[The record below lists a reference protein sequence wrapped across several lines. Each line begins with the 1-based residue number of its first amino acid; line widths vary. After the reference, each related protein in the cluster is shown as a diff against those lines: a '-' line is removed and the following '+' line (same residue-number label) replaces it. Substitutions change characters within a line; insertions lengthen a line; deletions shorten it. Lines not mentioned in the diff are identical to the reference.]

1 MTLYIKDIQCS
12 DMRYQQCCNLDELS
26 ESHLLKDRDI
36 NVFRRIFSLEGVV
49 MNRLCHKQMHL
60 ETMAALLEKYPKLR
74 RGSGMIIYTKTQ
86 THNTFF
92 DDNWLGEISVEC
104 GLSHWR
110 YFTLSMNHCAS
121 GLSAVNLACHMHEN
135 GYHFPVIILSG
146 EKSFSASFNRM
157 PVGLLGEISTACLL
171 SSEEGVWE
179 IRDTKI
185 EHIHRFYKNQD
196 EMTQQERSELRT
208 LFFEELDRFLARFS
222 DANKE
227 PDSVI
232 PYNLNIPLLK
242 RVAQA
247 RGWTSIIDLSQIS
260 RMGHLWCSDIFHHL
274 SLKKNEPSHQTVM
287 AFSAGMG
294 ITLSAISLVKSH

>member
-12 DMRYQQCCNLDELS
+12 DMRYQQCCNLDVLS

-36 NVFRRIFSLEGVV
+36 NVFRRMFSLEGVV

-92 DDNWLGEISVEC
+92 DDNWLGEIAVEC

-208 LFFEELDRFLARFS
+208 LFFEELNRFLARFS

>member
-92 DDNWLGEISVEC
+92 DDNWLGEIAVEC

-146 EKSFSASFNRM
+146 EKSFSGSFNRM

>member
-92 DDNWLGEISVEC
+92 DDNWLGEIAVEC

-208 LFFEELDRFLARFS
+208 LFFDELDQFLARFS

-232 PYNLNIPLLK
+232 PYNLNIPLLE

-247 RGWTSIIDLSQIS
+247 RGWASIIDLSQIS

>member
-12 DMRYQQCCNLDELS
+12 NMRYQQCCSLGDLGET
-26 ESHLLKDRDI
+26 HQLKAKDI
-36 NVFRRIFSLEGVV
+36 IMLNRVFSLDGVV
-49 MNRLCHKQMHL
+49 MNRLCHQQMHL
-60 ETMAALLEKYPKLR
+60 ETMVSLLEKYPDLR
-74 RGSGMIIYTKTQ
+74 RRGGMIIYTKTQ

-92 DDNWLGEISVEC
+92 DDNWLSEIAVEC

-121 GLSAVNLACHMHEN
+121 GLSAVNLACHMDDN
-135 GYHFPVIILSG
+135 GYQFPVIILSG

-157 PVGLLGEISTACLL
+157 PVGLLGEMSTACLL
-171 SSEEGVWE
+171 SQEEGVWE

-208 LFFEELDRFLARFS
+208 LFFEELNRFLARFS

-227 PDSVI
+227 PDIVI

-247 RGWTSIIDLSQIS
+247 RGWTSVIDLSQIP
-260 RMGHLWCSDIFHHL
+260 RIGHLWCSDIFHHL
-274 SLKKNEPSHQTVM
+274 SLIKNEPSHQTVM

>member
-12 DMRYQQCCNLDELS
+12 DMRYQQCCNLNELS
-26 ESHLLKDRDI
+26 DSHLLKDRDI

-92 DDNWLGEISVEC
+92 DDNWLGKIAVEC

-274 SLKKNEPSHQTVM
+274 SIKKNEPSHQTVM

>member
-12 DMRYQQCCNLDELS
+12 DMRYQQCCSLDKLS
-26 ESHLLKDRDI
+26 ETHQLNDKDI
-36 NVFRRIFSLEGVV
+36 NVFGRMFSLEGVV

-60 ETMAALLEKYPKLR
+60 ETMAALLEKYPELR
-74 RGSGMIIYTKTQ
+74 RGGGMIIYTKTQ

-121 GLSAVNLACHMHEN
+121 GLSAINLACHMDDN
-135 GYHFPVIILSG
+135 GYQFPVIILSG

-157 PVGLLGEISTACLL
+157 SVGLLGEMSTACLL
-171 SSEEGVWE
+171 SPREGVWE

-232 PYNLNIPLLK
+232 PYNLNMPLLK

-274 SLKKNEPSHQTVM
+274 SLKKNVPFPQTVT

-294 ITLSAISLVKSH
+294 ITLSAISLIKSH

>member
-92 DDNWLGEISVEC
+92 DDNWLGEIAVEC
-104 GLSHWR
+104 GLSYWR
-110 YFTLSMNHCAS
+110 HFTLSMNHCAS

>member
-12 DMRYQQCCNLDELS
+12 NMRYQQCCNLDELS

-36 NVFRRIFSLEGVV
+36 NVFRRMFSLEGVV

-92 DDNWLGEISVEC
+92 DDNWLGEIAVEC

-121 GLSAVNLACHMHEN
+121 GLSAVNLSCHMHEN

-247 RGWTSIIDLSQIS
+247 RGWTSVIDLSQIP
-260 RMGHLWCSDIFHHL
+260 RIGHLWCSDIFHHL
-274 SLKKNEPSHQTVM
+274 SLIKNEPSHQTVM

>member
-26 ESHLLKDRDI
+26 DSHLLKDRDI
-36 NVFRRIFSLEGVV
+36 NVFRRMFSLEGVV

-92 DDNWLGEISVEC
+92 DDNWLGEIAVEC

-171 SSEEGVWE
+171 SSEEGIWE

>member
-92 DDNWLGEISVEC
+92 DDNWLGEIAVEC